1 MLRALHE
8 HVKLRALI
16 EIVAINEL
24 GNIEVE
30 ANLLKY
36 NSVHGRF
43 SEAVTYSADQ
53 LHIDRQSIR

>member
-8 HVKLRALI
+8 HLKLRALI

-36 NSVHGRF
+36 NSVHGRLY
-43 SEAVTYSADQ
+43 EAVTYSADQ